1 MSAPAFVFVGAKGG
15 SGTTT
20 VCAELVKSM
29 RAERNIALVDGDL
42 SGRRSDAIL
51 FDAIRPLDA
60 SREMGPIGLTRIAG
74 FTLAELAPSYEWAFT
89 LKFGDVEALA
99 ASLETFDC
107 VFVDAPLPLNMPLR
121 PFVMRATRF
130 VVVAE
135 PTLLGLTGARALLA
149 DLLRFGVPRER
160 VVLVLNNRD
169 GRPTTTSAQVER
181 ALEIKVIGEIPTL
194 HDRSYA
200 KRIAAL
206 AKTLRSIESEP
217 QIETLLPSVKGFN
230 LDRRTARRAA
240 AGADVA
246 AAGAATE
253 EKEPVAVG
261 VPHSDSGSA
270 STTTADPS
278 GRSREPSGA
287 RASRNGNGAS
297 AAPGLLA
304 RERFKLDIHEALA
317 KNVNLLDASQANT
330 DAAKFA
336 ELRAKI
342 YDLTQGLLAER
353 SMPGSS
359 AEDIIAMK
367 EEIVSEAL
375 GLGPLEDLMRDQ
387 TVTEIMVNGPKNIY
401 AERFGKIERTGK
413 RFTSE
418 QQLRLVIERI
428 IAPLGRRLDESVP
441 MVDARL
447 PDGSRVNAIIE
458 PLAIDGATLTI
469 RRFGTH
475 RLTMQDLLQK
485 GSANEPMVDFLRA
498 CIQGR
503 LNVVISGGTGSGK
516 TTFLNILSNFIP
528 ETDRIITIEDAA
540 ELSLNQPHVVRLE
553 SRPANI
559 EGRGEVKIRDL
570 VRNALR
576 MRPDRI
582 VVGECRGGEAL
593 DMLQAMNTGH
603 DGSLTT
609 AHANTPRD
617 TISRLETMVMMA
629 GFDLPVRAIREQ
641 IASAVDLVIQTTRM
655 RDGSRKITS
664 ITEVVG
670 MEGDVV
676 TMQEIVRFHQHGL
689 DADGKVAGEFQ
700 YTGVQPSCLQRF
712 AEYGIDYDVRALA
725 TLASTGTLW

>member
-297 AAPGLLA
+297 TAPGLLA